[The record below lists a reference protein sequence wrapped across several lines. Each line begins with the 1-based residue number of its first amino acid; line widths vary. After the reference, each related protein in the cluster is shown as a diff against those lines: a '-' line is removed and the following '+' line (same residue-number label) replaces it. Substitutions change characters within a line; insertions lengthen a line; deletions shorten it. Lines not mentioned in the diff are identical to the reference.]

1 MNLLLLHDEDF
12 TAPDRVLVGDRRA
25 EHIRT
30 ILKARVGD
38 AVKAGRANGLMGQA
52 VIESDTPEG
61 ISLRVTL
68 DTAPPEPL
76 PVTLMLA
83 MPRPIAF
90 RRMLPWI
97 TTFGVKKI
105 HLFNAFKVEKS
116 YWTSSVFEEFHELM
130 TLGLEQ
136 ARDTVYP
143 EIVRHQRFKIFVED
157 EVPGM
162 IAGTLPLVAHPGS
175 GETCPAA
182 VDGPV
187 TVCIGPEGGFTDYEI
202 ELLLKQGFRAVGLG
216 TRILRSETA
225 VPAILGRLLT

>member
-1 MNLLLLHDEDF
+1 MNLLLLHGEDF
-12 TAPDRVLVGDRRA
+12 ITEDRVLVNDRRA

-30 ILKARVGD
+30 ILKAKPGD
-38 AVKAGRANGLMGQA
+38 TVKAGRAGGLMGEA
-52 VIESDTPEG
+52 VIESDAPDG
-61 ISLRVTL
+61 ISLRVNL
-68 DTAPPEPL
+68 SEAPPEPL
-76 PVTLMLA
+76 PVTLLLA

-97 TTFGVKKI
+97 TAFGVKNI

-116 YWTSSVFEEFHELM
+116 YWTSSVFGEFQELM

-143 EIVRHQRFKIFVED
+143 EITQHQRFKIFAED
-157 EVPGM
+157 EVPGI

-175 GETCPAA
+175 GEVCPAA
-182 VDGPV
+182 VAGAV

-202 ELLLKQGFRAVGLG
+202 ELLIKQGFRAVGLG
-216 TRILRSETA
+216 ARILRSETA